1 MIEFVRPWIILLL
14 PLPLLAWRFL
24 PPVPARAVLLV
35 PEGVRAL
42 LFGLT
47 ADGRDA
53 VSESGLM
60 HWLRALGWVAV
71 LAAFAGPFTR
81 GAILERPTGRDLV
94 IAIDLSSSMDESDM
108 VVEGKPMP
116 RYQVVRDLIGRFIS
130 DRRGDRVGL
139 MAFGHEAFMIAPL
152 TFDTE
157 AVAELL
163 DELIIG
169 LPGHRTDLGRVVGLT
184 VQMLRDQESATRV
197 LVILSDGEDNTGDLT
212 GLDAARLAA
221 SHNLRIHTI
230 GMSAKLDADGAA
242 ILRTMADVTG
252 GTFYV
257 ASSATALAEITAEI
271 DTVEPSA
278 FEGDPEH
285 YIHDW
290 TIVPVGIALLILTG
304 LSFLGMREA

>member
-1 MIEFVRPWIILLL
+1 MIEFARAWVILLL

-47 ADGRDA
+47 SGGRGA
-53 VSESGLM
+53 VGESRLM

-108 VVEGKPMP
+108 VVDGQPMS

-130 DRRGDRVGL
+130 ERRGDRVGL
-139 MAFGHEAFMIAPL
+139 MAFGHEAFIIAPL

-163 DELIIG
+163 DELVIG

-184 VQMLRDQESATRV
+184 VQMLRNQKSATRM
-197 LVILSDGEDNTGDLT
+197 LVILSDGEDNSGELT

-221 SHNLRIHTI
+221 SHDLRIYTI
-230 GMSAKLDADGAA
+230 GFSAKLDADGAA

-252 GTFYV
+252 AAFYV

-271 DTVEPSA
+271 DAVEPIA

-290 TIVPVGIALLILTG
+290 TMLPVGLALLILTG
-304 LSFLGMREA
+304 LSFLGRQEA